1 MKIASTSQFHH
12 DFPYGNPQFSD
23 TSGHQAAL
31 REAQEKSLEPINSKP
46 CTFGEEICAVWES
59 KMSQRC
65 LYKCKDRKLYVQ
77 GCLKGLIY
85 AELR

>member
-1 MKIASTSQFHH
+1 
-12 DFPYGNPQFSD
+12 
-23 TSGHQAAL
+23 
-31 REAQEKSLEPINSKP
+31 
-46 CTFGEEICAVWES
+46 
-59 KMSQRC
+59 MSQRC